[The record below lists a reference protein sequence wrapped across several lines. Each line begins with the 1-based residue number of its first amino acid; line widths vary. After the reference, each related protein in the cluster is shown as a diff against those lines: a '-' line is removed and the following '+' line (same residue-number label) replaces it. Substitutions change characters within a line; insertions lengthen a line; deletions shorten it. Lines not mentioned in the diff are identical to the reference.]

1 LQNSISFGFGIN
13 EDKRLSNQAKTGKI
27 VLDYSG
33 TEDLELVGR
42 SREGDDSAFS
52 ELVRRYQQTVAKTV
66 TGMLGAGDDAED
78 VGQQVFIRFFRAL
91 DDYRGEAALATYLTR
106 IAINLSLNELKRRKR
121 MSLIFLRPPE
131 SFPEKYEMK
140 SENIESELDAEE
152 LVNKALQNLE
162 PKFRSVVVL
171 RMIQGYSTKET
182 AEMLKLPLGTVL
194 SRLSRA
200 QEKLKDLL
208 KDLIN

>member
-1 LQNSISFGFGIN
+1 
-13 EDKRLSNQAKTGKI
+13 
-27 VLDYSG
+27 
-33 TEDLELVGR
+33 
-42 SREGDDSAFS
+42 
-52 ELVRRYQQTVAKTV
+52 VRRYGHTVAKTV
-66 TGMLGAGDDAED
+66 SGMLGAGDDAED

-91 DDYRGEAALATYLTR
+91 DDYRGEAALGTYLTR

-121 MSLIFLRPPE
+121 MSQIFFRPPE
-131 SFPEKYEMK
+131 SYPEKYEMK
-140 SENIESELDAEE
+140 ADNAESELDAEE
-152 LVNKALQNLE
+152 VVNKALQNLE

-200 QEKLKDLL
+200 QDKLKELL
-208 KDLIN
+208 KDLIK